1 MNACVRYDEAVWR
14 LGLIVTLGVAAFA
27 QDNTPTFG
35 VTVVDPYGLR
45 GEIFL
50 LKPGTAKLPKFEKL
64 EPVGTIYTSSLNIP
78 PRDFDAGF
86 PGVTDR
92 FEWFAIDYTGRFWIE
107 KPDKYRFSLVSDDGS
122 KLYIDDHLILN
133 NDGTHPAVTVQGSV
147 KLTGGLHRI
156 RVSYFQGPR
165 FHVALMLGVAG
176 PGEEFRIFSTEEFR
190 PPRNPDDW
198 KYGTPGALEIPPDPN
213 AGRRKLGKPSKLLP

>member
-1 MNACVRYDEAVWR
+1 VRPAV
-14 LGLIVTLGVAAFA
+14 LILTLVAAAFC

-45 GEIFL
+45 GEIYL
-50 LKPGTAKLPKFEKL
+50 LQPGAAKLPQFDRL
-64 EPVGTIYTSSLNIP
+64 EPVGTIYTSSLDIA
-78 PRDFDAGF
+78 PREFDAGF

-92 FEWFAIDYTGRFWIE
+92 FEWFAIDYNGRFWIE

-122 KLYIDDHLILN
+122 KLYIDDKVIVN
-133 NDGTHPAVTVQGSV
+133 NDGTHPPMAVTGSV
-147 KLTGGLHRI
+147 KLAGGLHRI

-165 FHVALMLGVAG
+165 FHVALMLGIAG
-176 PGEEFRIFSTEEFR
+176 PGEEFRVFSTEEFR

-198 KYGTPGALEIPPDPN
+198 KYGTPDALAVPPDPN
-213 AGRRKLGKPSKLLP
+213 AGRRKLGKPSKPLP

>member
-1 MNACVRYDEAVWR
+1 MA
-14 LGLIVTLGVAAFA
+14 LGLAALA
-27 QDNTPTFG
+27 QENTPTFG

-45 GEIFL
+45 GEIYL
-50 LKPGTAKLPKFEKL
+50 LKPGTGKLPNFNKL
-64 EPVGTIYTSSLNIP
+64 EPAGTIYTSSLNIP
-78 PRDFDAGF
+78 PREFDAGF

-122 KLYIDDHLILN
+122 KLYIDDRLVIN
-133 NDGTHPAVTVQGSV
+133 NDGVHPPATAQGWA
-147 KLTGGLHRI
+147 KLSGGLHRI

-165 FHVALMLGVAG
+165 FQVALMLGIAG
-176 PGEEFRIFSTEEFR
+176 PGEPFRVFSTEEFR

-198 KYGTPGALEIPPDPN
+198 KFGTPNDTLEVPNDPN